1 VGAAERVVQSTP
13 PPAGVRVEVGGENEE
28 MRRSF
33 RELGFAFALALLLV
47 YMVLAAK
54 FESFVHPLIILLS
67 VPLGLVGAL
76 LALWLAGAG
85 LNTMSVIGIVVMAGI
100 ANNDA
105 VVKVDFINQMRRG
118 GMALREAVLAA
129 GQARLRP
136 ILMTSATTMLG
147 LLPMA
152 LAGGRGAELRA
163 PLAVAIFGGL
173 LSATALTLIVIPV
186 LYEVVEE
193 VRERVFGSVDKEVA
207 HSAVP
212 IPHLSAD

>member
-1 VGAAERVVQSTP
+1 
-13 PPAGVRVEVGGENEE
+13 
-28 MRRSF
+28 
-33 RELGFAFALALLLV
+33 
-47 YMVLAAK
+47 MVLAAK

-186 LYEVVEE
+186 LYELVEE
-193 VRERVFGSVDKEVA
+193 ARARVRERIFKAGGNAGGASTEPV
-207 HSAVP
+207 AVP
-212 IPHLSAD
+212 GD